1 MSPSTIGSL
10 IQDVAQRLEITW
22 VAGMKGG
29 DKPLRGDDGSREH
42 TLVGPLNL
50 IHPNRI
56 QLIGHAEMSYLNRLT
71 SRGRADTIRQLFI
84 SAPAAV
90 ICTDNL
96 EIPDYLIAA
105 AISTG
110 TPLLSSQADDQRML
124 NNLQYFLSLEL
135 AERET
140 LHGVFLEVL
149 GIGVMLTGMVAS
161 GKSEL
166 ALELVA
172 RGHRLIADDAPEFAR
187 IAPDIIRGSCPP
199 LLQDF
204 IEVRGLGLLN
214 VRSMFGDTAIKRS
227 KYLRLIIH
235 LAHLDDESLAKM
247 DRLTGSYSTR
257 NILGLEIPL
266 VTLPVAPGRNMAIL
280 METAVRNY
288 ILRQA
293 GYDASEDFV
302 TRQRIAIEESA
313 ETADENEKM
322 R

>member
-1 MSPSTIGSL
+1 MSRSTIGSF
-10 IQDVAQRLEITW
+10 IQAVAQRLDISW
-22 VAGMKGG
+22 LAGIDGG
-29 DKPLRGDDGSREH
+29 NKPLLDKEKSLRGQ
-42 TLVGPLNL
+42 TLVGSLNF

-56 QLIGHAEMSYLNRLT
+56 QLIGNAELNYLERLAERT
-71 SRGRADTIRQLFI
+71 RADTIRQLFI
-84 SAPAAV
+84 PDPAAV
-90 ICTDNL
+90 ICTDG
-96 EIPDYLIAA
+96 IDVPDDLIEAA
-105 AISTG
+105 NNTD
-110 TPLLSSQADDQRML
+110 TPLLSSPEDDQRVL
-124 NNLQYFLSLEL
+124 NNLQYYLSQEL

-140 LHGVFLEVL
+140 MHGVFLEVL
-149 GIGVMLTGMVAS
+149 GTGVLLSGMVAV

-187 IAPDIIRGSCPP
+187 IAPDIVSGSCPP

-214 VRSMFGDTAIKRS
+214 IRSMFGNTAIKRS

-235 LAHLDDESLAKM
+235 LARLDDESLAKM

-257 NILGLEIPL
+257 NVLGLEIPL
-266 VTLPVAPGRNMAIL
+266 VTIPVAPGRNMAIL

-302 TRQRIAIEESA
+302 SRQRIAIEETAA
-313 ETADENEKM
+313 EESE
-322 R
+322 

>member
-1 MSPSTIGSL
+1 MSRSTIGSF
-10 IQDVAQRLEITW
+10 IHAVGQRLEISW
-22 VAGMKGG
+22 IAGIEGSGM
-29 DKPLRGDDGSREH
+29 PLLDGDDESRGQ
-42 TLVGPLNL
+42 TLVGSLNF

-56 QLIGHAEMSYLNRLT
+56 QLIGHAELGYLDRLAGRT
-71 SRGRADTIRQLFI
+71 RADTIRQLFI
-84 SAPAAV
+84 SGPAAV
-90 ICTDNL
+90 ICTDGM
-96 EIPDYLIAA
+96 EVPGYLIEAA
-105 AISTG
+105 DSTE
-110 TPLLSSQADDQRML
+110 TPLLATPEDDQRVL
-124 NNLQYFLSLEL
+124 NNLQYFLAQEL

-140 LHGVFLEVL
+140 MHGVFLEIL
-149 GIGVMLTGMVAS
+149 GIGVLLTGMVAA

-187 IAPDIIRGSCPP
+187 IAPDIVCGSCPP

-227 KYLRLIIH
+227 KYLRLNIH
-235 LAHLDDESLAKM
+235 LARLDDESLAKM

-257 NILGLEIPL
+257 NVLGLEIPL
-266 VTLPVAPGRNMAIL
+266 VTIPVAPGRNMAIL

-288 ILRQA
+288 ILRQG

-302 TRQRIAIEESA
+302 SRQRIAIEE
-313 ETADENEKM
+313 TAKEEEA
-322 R
+322 

>member
-1 MSPSTIGSL
+1 MSRSTIGSF
-10 IQDVAQRLEITW
+10 IQAVAQRLEISW
-22 VAGMKGG
+22 VAGIDGS
-29 DKPLRGDDGSREH
+29 DKPLLNEEEHSREQ
-42 TLVGPLNL
+42 TMVGSLNF

-56 QLIGHAEMSYLNRLT
+56 QLIGHAELGYLDRLAGKT
-71 SRGRADTIRQLFI
+71 RADTIRQLFI
-84 SAPAAV
+84 SEPVAV
-90 ICTDNL
+90 ICTDS
-96 EIPDYLIAA
+96 IAVPGYLIEAA
-105 AISTG
+105 NSTD
-110 TPLLSSQADDQRML
+110 TPLLASPADDQRVL
-124 NNLQYFLSLEL
+124 NNLQYYLSQEL

-140 LHGVFLEVL
+140 MHGVFLEVL
-149 GIGVMLTGMVAS
+149 GIGVLLSGMVAV

-187 IAPDIIRGSCPP
+187 IAPDIVSGSCPP

-235 LAHLDDESLAKM
+235 LARLDDESLAKM

-257 NILGLEIPL
+257 NVLGLEIPL
-266 VTLPVAPGRNMAIL
+266 VTIPVAPGRNMAIL

-288 ILRQA
+288 NLRQA

-302 TRQRIAIEESA
+302 TRQRIAIEETT
-313 ETADENEKM
+313 EEDE
-322 R
+322 

>member
-1 MSPSTIGSL
+1 MSCSTIGSF
-10 IQDVAQRLEITW
+10 IQAVAQRLEISW
-22 VAGMKGG
+22 VAGIDGSN
-29 DKPLRGDDGSREH
+29 KPLLGEEEDSREQ
-42 TLVGPLNL
+42 TLVGSLNF

-56 QLIGHAEMSYLNRLT
+56 QLIGHAELGYLDRLA
-71 SRGRADTIRQLFI
+71 SRTRADTIRQLFI
-84 SAPAAV
+84 AEPAAV
-90 ICTDNL
+90 ICTDGMDV
-96 EIPDYLIAA
+96 PGYLIEAA
-105 AISTG
+105 NSTE
-110 TPLLSSQADDQRML
+110 TPLLASPADDQRVL
-124 NNLQYFLSLEL
+124 NNLQYFLAQEL

-140 LHGVFLEVL
+140 MHGVFLEVL
-149 GIGVMLTGMVAS
+149 GIGVLLTGMVAV

-187 IAPDIIRGSCPP
+187 IAPDIVSGSCPP

-235 LAHLDDESLAKM
+235 LARLDDENLAKM

-257 NILGLEIPL
+257 NVLGLEIPL
-266 VTLPVAPGRNMAIL
+266 VTIPVAPGRNMAIL

-288 ILRQA
+288 NLRQS

-302 TRQRIAIEESA
+302 TRQRIAIEETA
-313 ETADENEKM
+313 EEEDA
-322 R
+322 

>member
-1 MSPSTIGSL
+1 MSHSTIGTF
-10 IQDVAQRLEITW
+10 IHAVGRRLEISW
-22 VAGMKGG
+22 IAGIDGS
-29 DKPLRGDDGSREH
+29 DKPLLDEKGHSREQ
-42 TLVGPLNL
+42 TLVGSLNF

-56 QLIGHAEMSYLNRLT
+56 QLIGHAELGYLDRLAERT
-71 SRGRADTIRQLFI
+71 RGDTIRQLFVQK
-84 SAPAAV
+84 PAAV
-90 ICTDNL
+90 ICTDN
-96 EIPDYLIAA
+96 IAA
-105 AISTG
+105 PGYLVEAADSSN
-110 TPLLSSQADDQRML
+110 TPLLVSSADDQRVL
-124 NNLQYFLSLEL
+124 NNLQYYLAQEF
-135 AERET
+135 AERES

-149 GIGVMLTGMVAS
+149 GIGVLLTGMVAV

-187 IAPDIIRGSCPP
+187 IAPDIVSGSSPP

-235 LAHLDDESLAKM
+235 LARLDDESLAKM

-257 NILGLEIPL
+257 NVLGLDIPL
-266 VTLPVAPGRNMAIL
+266 VTVPVAPGRNMAIL
-280 METAVRNY
+280 METAVRNH

-302 TRQRIAIEESA
+302 SRQRLAIEESSA
-313 ETADENEKM
+313 EKNK
-322 R
+322 

>member
-1 MSPSTIGSL
+1 MSRSTIGSF
-10 IQDVAQRLEITW
+10 IQAIAQRLEISW
-22 VAGMKGG
+22 IAGIDGS
-29 DKPLRGDDGSREH
+29 DKPLLDEEEHKREQ
-42 TLVGPLNL
+42 TLVGSLNF

-56 QLIGHAEMSYLNRLT
+56 QLIGHAELGYLDRLA
-71 SRGRADTIRQLFI
+71 SRTRADTIRQLFI
-84 SAPAAV
+84 SEPVAV
-90 ICTDNL
+90 ICTDS
-96 EIPDYLIAA
+96 ITVPGYLIEAA
-105 AISTG
+105 NSTD
-110 TPLLSSQADDQRML
+110 TPLLASPEDDQRIL
-124 NNLQYFLSLEL
+124 NNLQYYLSQEL

-140 LHGVFLEVL
+140 MHGVFLEVL
-149 GIGVMLTGMVAS
+149 GIGVLLSGMVAV

-187 IAPDIIRGSCPP
+187 IAPDIVSGSCPP

-235 LAHLDDESLAKM
+235 LARLDDESLAKM

-257 NILGLEIPL
+257 NVLGLEIPL
-266 VTLPVAPGRNMAIL
+266 VTIPVAPGRNMAIL

-288 ILRQA
+288 NLRQA

-302 TRQRIAIEESA
+302 ARQRIAIEETG
-313 ETADENEKM
+313 EGDE
-322 R
+322 

>member
-1 MSPSTIGSL
+1 MKRSTIGTF
-10 IQDVAQRLEITW
+10 IQAVAQRLEISW
-22 VAGMKGG
+22 VAGI
-29 DKPLRGDDGSREH
+29 DGSDTPLLDGDEDSREK
-42 TLVGPLNL
+42 TLVGSLNF

-56 QLIGHAEMSYLNRLT
+56 QLIGHAELGYLDRLAIRT
-71 SRGRADTIRQLFI
+71 RTDTIRQLFI
-84 SAPAAV
+84 SGPAAV
-90 ICTDNL
+90 ICTDGMDV
-96 EIPDYLIAA
+96 PGYLIEAA
-105 AISTG
+105 DSTD
-110 TPLLSSQADDQRML
+110 TPLLASPADDQRVL
-124 NNLQYFLSLEL
+124 NNLQYFLAQEL

-140 LHGVFLEVL
+140 MHGVFLEIL
-149 GIGVMLTGMVAS
+149 GIGVLLTGMVAV

-187 IAPDIIRGSCPP
+187 IAPDIVCGSCPP

-214 VRSMFGDTAIKRS
+214 ARSMFGDTAIKRS

-235 LAHLDDESLAKM
+235 LARFDDESLAKM

-257 NILGLEIPL
+257 HVLGLEIPL
-266 VTLPVAPGRNMAIL
+266 VTIPVAPGRNMAIL

-302 TRQRIAIEESA
+302 TRQRIAIEETA
-313 ETADENEKM
+313 EEEET
-322 R
+322 

>member
-1 MSPSTIGSL
+1 MSCSTIGSF
-10 IQDVAQRLEITW
+10 IHAVAQRLEISW
-22 VAGMKGG
+22 VAGI
-29 DKPLRGDDGSREH
+29 DGSDKQLLDKRESSPEQ
-42 TLVGPLNL
+42 TLVGSLNF

-56 QLIGHAEMSYLNRLT
+56 QLIGNAELSYLDNLA
-71 SRGRADTIRQLFI
+71 SRTLADTIRQLFI
-84 SAPAAV
+84 SKPAAV
-90 ICTDNL
+90 ICTDGMDV
-96 EIPDYLIAA
+96 PGYLIEAA
-105 AISTG
+105 NSTD
-110 TPLLSSQADDQRML
+110 TPLLESPADDQRVL
-124 NNLQYFLSLEL
+124 NNLQYYLSQEL

-140 LHGVFLEVL
+140 KHGVFLEVL
-149 GIGVMLTGMVAS
+149 GIGVLLTGMVAV

-172 RGHRLIADDAPEFAR
+172 RGHRLIADDTPEFAR
-187 IAPDIIRGSCPP
+187 IAPDIVSGSCPP

-235 LAHLDDESLAKM
+235 LARLDDESLAKM
-247 DRLTGSYSTR
+247 DRLTGSYSTH
-257 NILGLEIPL
+257 NVLGLEIPL
-266 VTLPVAPGRNMAIL
+266 VTIPVAPGRNMAIL

-302 TRQRIAIEESA
+302 TRQRIAIEETA
-313 ETADENEKM
+313 EEEDL
-322 R
+322 

>member
-1 MSPSTIGSL
+1 MSRSTIGSF
-10 IQDVAQRLEITW
+10 IHAVGQRLEISW
-22 VAGMKGG
+22 VAGIDGS
-29 DKPLRGDDGSREH
+29 DKPLLDEDEDSREQ
-42 TLVGPLNL
+42 TLVGSLNF

-56 QLIGHAEMSYLNRLT
+56 QLIGHAELGYLDRLA
-71 SRGRADTIRQLFI
+71 SRTRADTIRQLFI
-84 SAPAAV
+84 PEPAAV
-90 ICTDNL
+90 ICTDD
-96 EIPDYLIAA
+96 IAAPGYLIEAA
-105 AISTG
+105 DSTE
-110 TPLLSSQADDQRML
+110 TPLLASPSDDQRVL
-124 NNLQYFLSLEL
+124 NNLQYFLAQEL

-140 LHGVFLEVL
+140 MHGVFLEIL
-149 GIGVMLTGMVAS
+149 GIGVLLTGMVAV

-187 IAPDIIRGSCPP
+187 IAPDIVSGSCPP

-235 LAHLDDESLAKM
+235 LARLDDESLAKM

-257 NILGLEIPL
+257 NVLGLEIPL
-266 VTLPVAPGRNMAIL
+266 VTIPVAPGRNMAIL

-302 TRQRIAIEESA
+302 TRQRIAIEETA
-313 ETADENEKM
+313 EEEDA
-322 R
+322 